1 MRILNFQIDFSCKQ
15 NVLRRNVILH
25 FRLSFTRRI
34 TSCRLFSPFQSG
46 ISHVR
51 TYLINFQNR
60 FPQKR
65 GLEEED
71 LILHFR
77 FMFLRRILYRIYNR
91 LFEELFQIKLV
102 LFRVDRLMMTMR
114 MRHPV
119 HHIHSCRTIVEK
131 NEFYEAHYIS
141 HTWALHVVAYE
152 IRAVTRVTVIKFDIC
167 PPLTAGSKWYNIV
180 CHAFDMGIPVRCY
193 LFLRI

>member
-34 TSCRLFSPFQSG
+34 TSCRLFSPVQSG
-46 ISHVR
+46 IS
-51 TYLINFQNR
+51 
-60 FPQKR
+60 QKR

-77 FMFLRRILYRIYNR
+77 LMFLRRILYRIHNR
-91 LFEELFQIKLV
+91 LFEEVFQIKLV

-114 MRHPV
+114 MRYPV

-141 HTWALHVVAYE
+141 HTGALHVVAYE

-180 CHAFDMGIPVRCY
+180 CHAFDMGVAIRCY